1 MAFGSLSIRL
11 EGKSSFLWSW
21 KEQSQLDKKLSKDV
35 TKEKRIINSMKSGV
49 TKLEDNA
56 NNKETGRDRTKSV
69 DGKRY
74 HVGDGKH
81 FLR

>member
-1 MAFGSLSIRL
+1 
-11 EGKSSFLWSW
+11 
-21 KEQSQLDKKLSKDV
+21 
-35 TKEKRIINSMKSGV
+35 MKSGV